1 MVDQNRKNSA
11 RLRMMRHAGIPVTT
25 KKKDRVKSM
34 NGDPFSNFREFYRE
48 MDQMNKGKKV
58 WKP

>member
-34 NGDPFSNFREFYRE
+34 NGDLFSNFREFYRE
-48 MDQMNKGKKV
+48 MEQMNKGKKV